1 MGNKKTINHY
11 ESVESMQKYIN
22 ELELSHNTASEV
34 YDTFVSGFVIN
45 EVSNIKTL
53 KSSMLQTWFSNID
66 DYLSDVKSLLTYYY
80 IANPDV
86 FQMYTLMMCLP
97 SLDYKIIAY
106 KKNKSYDND
115 VALIKRILDKEID
128 YRNITR
134 SMIIQLIHEGTLIAS
149 ILGNSKNPYIHI
161 FDDLDYCF
169 PYGKYRG
176 KMRAVIDLQMLD
188 KMKETERES
197 MYENLK
203 PLVTKAKYEK
213 WKNESDSIKKA
224 EYRYVILKEDN
235 TLVARTNI
243 LYNNQRFG
251 IPYGT
256 QGLMDILHKEKMKNL
271 EQSIADK
278 VMRSISVLKFKG
290 LDENG
295 NKVSDANKS
304 KVFNAVKT
312 ALNRSTKS
320 DNAISVIAL
329 PDFADLKSADIGDLE
344 KSLSPDKYQS
354 INSDISSSTIGKAL
368 ASGEGANYSS
378 SQINLDMLYNKLKV
392 VLEQIE
398 PIFDK
403 LITVVLGENK
413 ASNYKFV
420 FDKRPSLSKYD
431 LLQTLSKLQAQGFSI
446 KYIIDELGLDFN
458 DYIAQSK
465 HEIEDLQ
472 LREVIVPQKSTYTE
486 SGKVGTK
493 GDSGHG
499 EVIENEKT
507 EATYTNDGNNIPRPS
522 TVQ

>member
-1 MGNKKTINHY
+1 MANKKNENHY

-22 ELELSHNTASEV
+22 ELELSLNTASEV

-53 KSSMLQTWFSNID
+53 KSSTLQTWFSNID
-66 DYLSDVKSLLTYYY
+66 DYLGEVKSLLTYYY

-86 FQMYTLMMCLP
+86 FQMYSLMMSLP
-97 SLDYKIIAY
+97 SLDYKIVTY

-115 VALIKRILDKEID
+115 VATLRRVLEKEID

-188 KMKETERES
+188 KMKDAERES

-203 PLVTKAKYEK
+203 PLVTKSKYEK

-224 EYRYVILKEDN
+224 EYRYIVLKEDT

-278 VMRSISVLKFKG
+278 VMRSISILKFKG

-304 KVFNAVKT
+304 KVFNAVKS
-312 ALNRSTKS
+312 ALNKS
-320 DNAISVIAL
+320 SKIDNAVSVIAL
-329 PDFADLKSADIGDLE
+329 PDFADLRPAEIGDLE

-403 LITVVLGENK
+403 LITFVLGESK
-413 ASNYKFV
+413 GSNYKFV
-420 FDKRPSLSKYD
+420 FDKRPALSKAD
-431 LLQTLSKLQAQGFSI
+431 LLQSLSKLQAQGFSI
-446 KYIIDELGLDFN
+446 KYIVDELGLDFN
-458 DYIAQSK
+458 DYISQSK
-465 HEIEDLQ
+465 HEIEDLK
-472 LREVIVPQKSTYTE
+472 LREVIVPQKSTYTDSSKGE
-486 SGKVGTK
+486 NQSGREKV
-493 GDSGHG
+493 D
-499 EVIENEKT
+499 VIDNDKT
-507 EATYTNDGNNIPRPS
+507 ESTYTNDGNNTPRPS
-522 TVQ
+522 TS